1 MTQPP
6 TGTAPEVAEAGFQS
20 WLDRVIVLTG
30 LGAGLAALVFAAE
43 QAVWLDRRWLAVV
56 AGALLVS
63 SLLLPVGAW
72 SRWGLR
78 RPTVV
83 YAGIVAVRLWTWPLA
98 RRALAGGA
106 EGVCRKAEPVAQTI
120 EAILAVHSGQQVIS
134 QKELAA
140 IEGDAG
146 YVAAALGPR
155 EREVLSLY
163 AAGLEIPAIGR
174 TLYITENSVKEYL
187 KRIRAKYTQVDRPAV
202 TKLDLFRRAVEDGIV
217 PPIEPRI

>member
-20 WLDRVIVLTG
+20 WLDRVIALTG

-83 YAGIVAVRLWTWPLA
+83 YAGVAVRLWTWPLA
-98 RRALAGGA
+98 WSGPAD
-106 EGVCRKAEPVAQTI
+106 PVADQPPWLWPCI
-120 EAILAVHSGQQVIS
+120 GS
-134 QKELAA
+134 
-140 IEGDAG
+140 
-146 YVAAALGPR
+146 R
-155 EREVLSLY
+155 LSWCRRRWATGGRCCTTPCARPATWWL
-163 AAGLEIPAIGR
+163 AIGR

>member
-20 WLDRVIVLTG
+20 WLDRVIALTG

-98 RRALAGGA
+98 WSGARRSGGRPA
-106 EGVCRKAEPVAQTI
+106 PVAV
-120 EAILAVHSGQQVIS
+120 ALHRGLDPRGVGGDGQRAC
-134 QKELAA
+134 AA
-140 IEGDAG
+140 S
-146 YVAAALGPR
+146 R
-155 EREVLSLY
+155 
-163 AAGLEIPAIGR
+163 
-174 TLYITENSVKEYL
+174 
-187 KRIRAKYTQVDRPAV
+187 
-202 TKLDLFRRAVEDGIV
+202 
-217 PPIEPRI
+217 